1 MKTTTATTTQPPH
14 SHRVWMKKISVPKET
29 NKHRQRSRPSLSR
42 INWTNQASLNMYTHG
57 LTTSR
62 CSLCYA
68 LLTTNTNATTSSTI
82 TYSLSHRRHASR
94 CSPASIER
102 LISSSRK
109 LQRLWRKNDNG
120 IVNHRSICSRCSETI
135 QQIEQIQ
142 TNIEQLNHEHQML
155 LNKIEH
161 HLQKRALILQG
172 QRQRTHPHSS
182 SFLHHQVCVR
192 FDLLCDLVYSCL
204 FPQQQV
210 VYNDDEDTEE
220 GEEKPRTLMISNGY
234 EISTPI
240 IEPPTTL
247 VGAIKRKC
255 SIVRKITLEEKVI
268 GRVPLSLS
276 KSPSPLLPYLVF
288 IVAQSYKTIK

>member
-1 MKTTTATTTQPPH
+1 
-14 SHRVWMKKISVPKET
+14 
-29 NKHRQRSRPSLSR
+29 
-42 INWTNQASLNMYTHG
+42 MYTHG

-68 LLTTNTNATTSSTI
+68 LLSTNINATTSSTI
-82 TYSLSHRRHASR
+82 TYSLSPRRHASR
-94 CSPASIER
+94 CSPASVER

-172 QRQRTHPHSS
+172 QRQRTHSHPS
-182 SFLHHQVCVR
+182 SFLHHQVCIR
-192 FDLLCDLVYSCL
+192 FDPLCDRVYSCL

-210 VYNDDEDTEE
+210 VYNDDDEDTEE
-220 GEEKPRTLMISNGY
+220 GEEKPRTLAISNGY

-240 IEPPTTL
+240 VEPPTTL

-255 SIVRKITLEEKVI
+255 SIVRKITLEEKVMSL
-268 GRVPLSLS
+268 VHLSFSESLSL
-276 KSPSPLLPYLVF
+276 LLLYLVF